1 MERDGYSG
9 EGWRGAVILTG
20 RREFVRDW
28 VASRIRSMGEPPQ
41 KDYEA
46 IGVVGKGGELIG
58 GVIYTEWREVAPG
71 QHDIRM
77 HCAGEPGWLTKATLR
92 TFFSYPFVSLKCI
105 RVTGTVAKANKR
117 SRDLNKRLGFKEEGC
132 IRDGMGRGRD
142 MIIMG
147 MLRSE
152 CRWIQEN

>member
-1 MERDGYSG
+1 M
-9 EGWRGAVILTG
+9 ILAG
-20 RREFVRDW
+20 QKELVRDW
-28 VASRIRSMGEPPQ
+28 VSSRIRSMGEPPQ

-46 IGVVGKGGELIG
+46 IGVIGKGGDLIG
-58 GVIYTEWREVAPG
+58 GVIYAEWREVAPG

-77 HCAGEPGWLTKATLR
+77 HCAGEPGWLTKKTLR
-92 TFFSYPFVSLKCI
+92 VFFSYPFVSLKCI

-117 SRDLNKRLGFKEEGC
+117 SRDLNKRLGFKEEGR
-132 IRDGMGRGRD
+132 IRDGLGCGRD

-152 CRWIQEN
+152 CRWIKD